1 MNYDKGVAIERQ
13 QGEKISVE
21 EAREIFSQLILTI
34 DLALEQAIIADAQ
47 SAALCDSP
55 EAFHRAAA
63 DNWRAAKDGALA
75 SAKADG
81 VIPKW
86 LAA

>member
-1 MNYDKGVAIERQ
+1 MERQ
-13 QGEKISVE
+13 HGEKISVE
-21 EAREIFSQLILTI
+21 EAREIFAQLILTI

-81 VIPKW
+81 VLPKW
-86 LAA
+86 LTV